1 MKYPQEQFEKLVTAL
16 KTIKAK
22 RPDITDAFENLHVST
37 VHYFVYKNLRF
48 PSNNPNVTFMPDGS
62 RLLEIDETFEL
73 YPNDTNDD
81 TVSTAVRKALKIVG

>member
-1 MKYPQEQFEKLVTAL
+1 MKYPQEQFEKLVAAL
-16 KTIKAK
+16 KTIKEK
-22 RPDITDAFENLHVST
+22 RPDIIFENLHVST

-48 PSNNPNVTFMPDGS
+48 PSNNPNVAFMRDGS

-81 TVSTAVRKALKIVG
+81 HVATAVRKALKLTN